1 MFKSQL
7 LLCFAVLGPIHPED
21 LGVTLTHEHFSLD
34 FENFYC
40 EPPKQVQRFLH
51 KDKQITLGNVGF
63 VKQYPYGS
71 HYNINF
77 QDKDTHQAVIED
89 LKLYKEFGGSSI
101 VENTTHG
108 LNRDLHF
115 MYRVAQ
121 HVGINVIAG
130 TGHYIAKVQDEKS
143 LNMSVEEMVN
153 LYTNEMINGIDLT
166 LESKELV
173 SKIVH

>member
-1 MFKSQL
+1 MKILKKYFHNSKFYFHICFLSKKIQKFL
-7 LLCFAVLGPIHPED
+7 LQE
-21 LGVTLTHEHFSLD
+21 
-34 FENFYC
+34 
-40 EPPKQVQRFLH
+40 
-51 KDKQITLGNVGF
+51 KQITLGNVGF

-89 LKLYKEFGGSSI
+89 LKLYKEFGGTSI

-115 MYRVAQ
+115 MYRVAE
-121 HVGINVIAG
+121 HCGINVIAG
-130 TGHYIAKVQDEKS
+130 TGHYIAKVQDEKN
-143 LNMSVEEMVN
+143 LKMSVEEMVH
-153 LYTNEMINGIDLT
+153 LYTNEMINGVDLT

-173 SKIVH
+173 RIVCN